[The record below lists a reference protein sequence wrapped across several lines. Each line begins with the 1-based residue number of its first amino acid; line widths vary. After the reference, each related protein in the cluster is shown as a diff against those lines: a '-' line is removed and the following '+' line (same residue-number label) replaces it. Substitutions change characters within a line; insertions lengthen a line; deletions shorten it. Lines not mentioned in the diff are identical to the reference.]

1 MHFPKFVAVME
12 EVLGELFPRLTLQTA
27 MECIAE
33 HSKKGVLFAV
43 DELMKSEPTVHE
55 VVREIGVCLD
65 QLTPSQ
71 FNTIITTLNL
81 VATKNETK
89 SGRRIIWIPLLPAK
103 YSDAMKLFHHVI
115 DQEKQ
120 KPLSPKALRS
130 LTALEQCIAD
140 CNGHFRSLETLWR
153 LWTWIRAHD
162 PSYAT
167 LIRQLGYEMESKYGD
182 LQLPLVRAALLGKP
196 VDYTA
201 LVPGL
206 PHTYG
211 EYLEM
216 GYFLNTIERTRDSIT
231 TNSATTMEVTSSDLF
246 VPRVSPLQ
254 LVLFASKY
262 IQNTDFKA
270 CVPPP
275 HPSFKFL
282 SCSQFLS

>member
-1 MHFPKFVAVME
+1 MSFPKFVAVME
-12 EVLGELFPRLTLQTA
+12 EVLGGLFPRLTLQTA
-27 MECIAE
+27 IECIAE

-43 DELMKSEPTVHE
+43 DELMKSGPTVRE

-103 YSDAMKLFHHVI
+103 YSDAIKLFHHVI

-120 KPLSPKALRS
+120 KPLGPKAVHS

-153 LWTWIRAHD
+153 LWIWIRAHD

-167 LIRQLGYEMESKYGD
+167 LIRQLGYEMESKYGG
-182 LQLPLVRAALLGKP
+182 LQLPLVCAALLGKP

-216 GYFLNTIERTRDSIT
+216 GYFLNTIGGTRDGI
-231 TNSATTMEVTSSDLF
+231 TNSTTMEANSSPDLF

-262 IQNTDFKA
+262 IQNTNFKA
-270 CVPPP
+270 CAL
-275 HPSFKFL
+275 F
-282 SCSQFLS
+282 

>member
-1 MHFPKFVAVME
+1 
-12 EVLGELFPRLTLQTA
+12 
-27 MECIAE
+27 
-33 HSKKGVLFAV
+33 V
-43 DELMKSEPTVHE
+43 DELMKSGPTVHE

-103 YSDAMKLFHHVI
+103 YSDAMKLFRHNI

-120 KPLSPKALRS
+120 KPLSPKALHS
-130 LTALEQCIAD
+130 LAALEQCIAD
-140 CNGHFRSLETLWR
+140 CNGHFRSLETLSR

-167 LIRQLGYEMESKYGD
+167 LIRQLGYEMESKYGA
-182 LQLPLVRAALLGKP
+182 LELPYIRAALRGIP
-196 VDYTA
+196 VQYNA
-201 LVPGL
+201 MVPGLPHML

-211 EYLEM
+211 ECLEM
-216 GYFLNTIERTRDSIT
+216 GIFLNTIGANT
-231 TNSATTMEVTSSDLF
+231 SAANTVETVHEF

-254 LVLFASKY
+254 LLLFATRY
-262 IQNTDFKA
+262 IKDPETNVCHSLILCCTFYT
-270 CVPPP
+270 
-275 HPSFKFL
+275 
-282 SCSQFLS
+282 